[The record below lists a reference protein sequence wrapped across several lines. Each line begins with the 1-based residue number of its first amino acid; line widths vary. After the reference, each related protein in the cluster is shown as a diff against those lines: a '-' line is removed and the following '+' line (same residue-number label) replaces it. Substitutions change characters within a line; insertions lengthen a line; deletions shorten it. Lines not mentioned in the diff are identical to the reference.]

1 MLLRFCLR
9 MPLHV
14 SRDANVGNRPRA
26 PYQTKSLWSLPKL
39 LHRHRLRGFYS
50 YCTKKKR
57 CALPP
62 SSKLSFCPC
71 NLCLSSC
78 NGFYYT
84 PFLLTYVD
92 VLVVTRKHQTSRSI
106 LQTVG
111 YLSST
116 FSRIPFVSSAVFY
129 GCLSK

>member
-78 NGFYYT
+78 NGFYYI
-84 PFLLTYVD
+84 PFSLTYVD
-92 VLVVTRKHQTSRSI
+92 VLVVDGRHQTSGVYCKQCVTYPLPFREFVLYLRPI
-106 LQTVG
+106 L
-111 YLSST
+111 
-116 FSRIPFVSSAVFY
+116 
-129 GCLSK
+129 CLS